1 MTGELKVAL
10 SLSVGLH
17 VGAMIGL
24 PMNGSVEF
32 DVERA
37 PTSVEI
43 VLLAPMKP
51 EVAPQP
57 EPLREPILP
66 QPDQQPDIQEPDPVP
81 RTVVAVP
88 SQGALADLLPSY
100 LRNPPPVY
108 PTLAR
113 ERGYEGTVVM
123 EVEVLPSGRCGE
135 VRVERSSGH
144 AILDHAAVQAVRRWR
159 FQPASRLGRPTTVR
173 VEIPVTFR
181 LIEEES
187 GR

>member
-1 MTGELKVAL
+1 MTSELKVAL

-24 PMNGSVEF
+24 PMSGSVEF

-43 VLLAPMKP
+43 VLLAPAKP
-51 EVAPQP
+51 DVAPP
-57 EPLREPILP
+57 REPLVEPILP
-66 QPDQQPDIQEPDPVP
+66 HPDQPPDSQEPDPAL
-81 RTVVAVP
+81 RTVVSVP
-88 SQGALADLLPSY
+88 AQGAVTDLLPNY

-113 ERGYEGTVVM
+113 ERGYEGTVVL

-135 VRVERSSGH
+135 ARVQRSSGY

-159 FQPASRLGRPTTVR
+159 FQPATRWGRPTVVW
-173 VEIPVTFR
+173 VEIPITFR
-181 LIEEES
+181 LIEEA
-187 GR
+187 GG